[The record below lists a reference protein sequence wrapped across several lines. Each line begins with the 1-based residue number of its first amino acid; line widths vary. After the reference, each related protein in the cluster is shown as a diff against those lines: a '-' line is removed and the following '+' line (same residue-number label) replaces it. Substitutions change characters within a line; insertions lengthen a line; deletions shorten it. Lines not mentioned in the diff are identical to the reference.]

1 MKFLVDRVNN
11 LLSLPTK
18 AQIKAKELP
27 TNLLIETLM
36 GLSFGDFFVPYNLNM
51 AENSSINNETDQYGS
66 MIKVVF
72 SESGFNRYLK

>member
-1 MKFLVDRVNN
+1 MKFLEDRVNN

-18 AQIKAKELP
+18 GQIKAKEPP
-27 TNLLIETLM
+27 TNLLVEILM
-36 GLSFGDFFVPYNLNM
+36 GLSFEDFFVPYNLNM